1 MIQDVKT
8 FNGLSLAFIGDA
20 VDELKIRTYLLST
33 GLTKVNDLQRR
44 SKEFVSAKAHAK
56 LFFLMEGEDF
66 LTESEIDIF
75 KRGRN
80 SHPHTKAKNTD
91 IMTYQISTGVEAL
104 LGYLYLNKEST
115 RLDEI
120 IDWMIEKV
128 ESGQTR
134 E

>member
-1 MIQDVKT
+1 MIEDVKQ

-33 GLTKVNDLQRR
+33 GLTKVNDLQHR
-44 SKEFVSAKAHAK
+44 SKEFVSAKAHGK
-56 LFFLMEGEDF
+56 LFILMEDEHL
-66 LTESEIDIF
+66 LTEEERDIF

-91 IMTYQISTGVEAL
+91 IVTYQVSTGVEAL
-104 LGYLYLNKEST
+104 LGYLYLSRQYE

-120 IDWMIEKV
+120 INWMINKV

-134 E
+134 G

>member
-1 MIQDVKT
+1 MIEDVKT

-33 GLTKVNDLQRR
+33 GLTKVNDLQHR

-56 LFFLMEGEDF
+56 LFFLMEKEGF
-66 LTESEIDIF
+66 LTEEESDIF

-91 IMTYQISTGVEAL
+91 IATYQISTGVEAL
-104 LGYLYLNKEST
+104 LGYLYLNKESS
-115 RLDEI
+115 RLNEI

-128 ESGQTR
+128 ENGQTR

>member
-1 MIQDVKT
+1 MIEDVKV

-33 GLTKVNDLQRR
+33 GLTKVNDLQHR

-56 LFFLMEGEDF
+56 LFFLMEREDF
-66 LTESEIDIF
+66 LTENEIDVF

>member
-1 MIQDVKT
+1 MIEDVKT

-33 GLTKVNDLQRR
+33 GLTKVSDLQHR

-56 LFFLMEGEDF
+56 LFFLMEKEGF
-66 LTESEIDIF
+66 LTEEESDIF

-91 IMTYQISTGVEAL
+91 IVTYQISTGVEAL
-104 LGYLYLNKEST
+104 LGYLYLNKESS
-115 RLDEI
+115 RLNEI

>member
-1 MIQDVKT
+1 MIEDVKT

-33 GLTKVNDLQRR
+33 GLTKVNDLQHR

-56 LFFLMEGEDF
+56 LFFLMEKEGF
-66 LTESEIDIF
+66 LTEEESDIF

-91 IMTYQISTGVEAL
+91 IVTYQISTGVEAL
-104 LGYLYLNKEST
+104 LGYLYLNKESS
-115 RLDEI
+115 RLNEI

>member
-1 MIQDVKT
+1 MSADVKG

-33 GLTKVNDLQRR
+33 GLTKVNDLQKR
-44 SKEFVSAKAHAK
+44 SKEFVAAKAHAK
-56 LFFLMEGEDF
+56 LYFLLEEEHI
-66 LTESEIDIF
+66 LTEEETEIY

-91 IMTYQISTGVEAL
+91 FATYQISTGVEAV
-104 LGYLYLNKEST
+104 LGYLYLKNDQK
-115 RLDEI
+115 RLDQI
-120 IDWMIEKV
+120 INWMIEKV

-134 E
+134 G